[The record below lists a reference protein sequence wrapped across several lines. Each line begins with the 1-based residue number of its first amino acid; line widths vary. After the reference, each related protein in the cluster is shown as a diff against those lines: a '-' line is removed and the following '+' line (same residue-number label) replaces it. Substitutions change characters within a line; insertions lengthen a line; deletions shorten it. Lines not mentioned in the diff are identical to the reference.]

1 VYPSEIE
8 GYVAPCTV
16 QEATE
21 AFAKWGEETHY
32 IAGGQSLMQAVK
44 SRMIRP
50 RCLVDLQ
57 KIVSIRGLHEDGSG
71 RRIGAMTRYC
81 DIASSRRLGGAFAAL
96 VDAASHVGDRQVRHR
111 GTIGGSL
118 CWNYISA
125 CMPVT
130 NLAIGSQMSLVSLSG
145 ATRELGVD
153 AFLGAPM
160 ETSRNEGEILLSIK
174 LPQPAGRAGS
184 AYRKWSLLTDGLP
197 MIGVAAFLVLDETDR
212 CALARIAVTG
222 LESGPTRVPAAER
235 ALLGLAG
242 SDRAKIET
250 LLKDSASSLQMH
262 SDEAGDAEYRK
273 VLFRQLSLEVVTMAF
288 DRAFGGKE

>member
-1 VYPSEIE
+1 VYPSVIE

-57 KIVSIRGLHEDGSG
+57 KIVSIRGLHEDDSG

-130 NLAIGSQMSLVSLSG
+130 NLAIGSQMSLVSPSG

-160 ETSRNEGEILLSIK
+160 ETGREEGEILISIK
-174 LPQPAGRAGS
+174 LMQPAGRAGS

-197 MIGVAAFLVLDETDR
+197 VIGVAAFLVLDEADR

-222 LESGPTRVPAAER
+222 LESGPTRVPTAEC
-235 ALLGLAG
+235 ALLGLTG
-242 SDRAKIET
+242 SDRAEIDT
-250 LLKDSASSLQMH
+250 LLKDSAGSLQVH
-262 SDEAGDAEYRK
+262 SDEAGDADYRK
-273 VLFRQLSLEVVTMAF
+273 VLFHQLGLEVVIKAF
-288 DRAFGGKE
+288 DRALGAKE

>member
-1 VYPSEIE
+1 MYPSEIE

-96 VDAASHVGDRQVRHR
+96 VDAASHVGDRQVLVVFAVDLDHR
-111 GTIGGSL
+111 RL
-118 CWNYISA
+118 
-125 CMPVT
+125 
-130 NLAIGSQMSLVSLSG
+130 
-145 ATRELGVD
+145 R
-153 AFLGAPM
+153 
-160 ETSRNEGEILLSIK
+160 
-174 LPQPAGRAGS
+174 
-184 AYRKWSLLTDGLP
+184 
-197 MIGVAAFLVLDETDR
+197 VLDVRNFGFDGREYGFATAEQSAAV
-212 CALARIAVTG
+212 CAGTT
-222 LESGPTRVPAAER
+222 SPR
-235 ALLGLAG
+235 AC
-242 SDRAKIET
+242 R
-250 LLKDSASSLQMH
+250 
-262 SDEAGDAEYRK
+262 
-273 VLFRQLSLEVVTMAF
+273 
-288 DRAFGGKE
+288 